1 MEKFLKYFWVITW
14 GVFSIIFFV
23 FAMLPLDTK
32 APNEKVLVY
41 LAMCIACQARCEIK
55 ILQNRLE
62 ELKDEKGLHSK
73 TINYDG

>member
-1 MEKFLKYFWVITW
+1 MEKFLKYFWVIAW
-14 GVFSIIFFV
+14 GVFSVIFLV
-23 FAMLPLDTK
+23 FATIETPDEK
-32 APNEKVLVY
+32 ALAY